1 MAHGVQSVKMLIKIL
16 PGDVS
21 GCFLMDEQDSN
32 HIGVL
37 MNKKKYYDESTTFA
51 VM

>member
-21 GCFLMDEQDSN
+21 GFFLMDEKDSN
-32 HIGVL
+32 HIGVML
-37 MNKKKYYDESTTFA
+37 NKENIL
-51 VM
+51 